1 MPKLLLRVQEAADA
15 LGVSRSTVY
24 ALVAEDAIPSVRV
37 GRLVR
42 IPVDRRQRWIDQ
54 RSTGPVDDWG

>member
-37 GRLVR
+37 DRLVR
-42 IPVDRRQRWIDQ
+42 VPVDRLQRWIDQ
-54 RSTGPVDDWG
+54 RSTGRSRP

>member
-24 ALVAEDAIPSVRV
+24 ALVAKDAIPSVRV

-42 IPVDRRQRWIDQ
+42 IPVDRLQRWIDQ

>member
-15 LGVSRSTVY
+15 LGVSRSTIY
-24 ALVAEDAIPSVRV
+24 HMVAEDAIPSVRV

-42 IPVDRRQRWIDQ
+42 IPLDRLQHWE
-54 RSTGPVDDWG
+54 

>member
-42 IPVDRRQRWIDQ
+42 IPVDRLQRWIDQ